1 MPGGSTVSTMAS
13 FTTET
18 SSTTTWLEQ
27 LTSIET
33 QLKDYRDKAAEADL
47 ETTPESD
54 AVEDDC
60 RKEIRR
66 LKKEKSDIGKK
77 IDEAIRSRYNE
88 IRCMNALQ
96 LEFKFAKT
104 ENEPLTTFEIVDT
117 SDEED
122 MEDMEDAK
130 GEAA

>member
-66 LKKEKSDIGKK
+66 LKKEKSDIGTK